1 MKLAVLFPGIGYH
14 CDKPILYFARELAKQ
29 VGYDEVI
36 NLSYICKADNIRG
49 NDKKMREV
57 GEILYVQ
64 AESQLEHVNWQQYE
78 EVLFISKSIGTAV
91 AAAYAMRHRIPCKNI
106 WYTPLSQTFDFAPRE
121 GIAFTGTA
129 DPWVKNDQIKELCAE
144 AQIPLYEYEN
154 ANHSLEVG
162 DAVENLRILEDV
174 ITQSREYLLNVFDV
188 IS

>member
-64 AESQLEHVNWQQYE
+64 AESQLEHVDWQQYE

-121 GIAFTGTA
+121 TTRLRNCVPRHRFRYM
-129 DPWVKNDQIKELCAE
+129 NMRMQIIHLKL
-144 AQIPLYEYEN
+144 
-154 ANHSLEVG
+154 G
-162 DAVENLRILEDV
+162 MRWRICGFLKM
-174 ITQSREYLLNVFDV
+174 
-188 IS
+188 

>member
-14 CDKPILYFARELAKQ
+14 CDKPILYFARKLAKQ
-29 VGYDEVI
+29 AGFDEVI
-36 NLSYICKADNIRG
+36 NLSYTCKADNIRG

-57 GEILYVQ
+57 GEILYEQ
-64 AESQLEHVNWQQYE
+64 AERQLEQVDWQQYE

-106 WYTPLSQTFDFAPRE
+106 WYTPLAQTFDFAPRE

-129 DPWVKNDQIKELCAE
+129 DPWVKNAEIKALCAK
-144 AQIPLYEYEN
+144 AQIPLYEYED

-174 ITQSREYLLNVFDV
+174 ITQSRDYLLRLSDV

>member
-64 AESQLEHVNWQQYE
+64 AESQLEHVDWQQYE

-129 DPWVKNDQIKELCAE
+129 DPWVESTAAITDRCQKAGMPRHRFRYMNMRMQIIHLKL
-144 AQIPLYEYEN
+144 
-154 ANHSLEVG
+154 G
-162 DAVENLRILEDV
+162 MRWRICGFLKM
-174 ITQSREYLLNVFDV
+174 
-188 IS
+188 